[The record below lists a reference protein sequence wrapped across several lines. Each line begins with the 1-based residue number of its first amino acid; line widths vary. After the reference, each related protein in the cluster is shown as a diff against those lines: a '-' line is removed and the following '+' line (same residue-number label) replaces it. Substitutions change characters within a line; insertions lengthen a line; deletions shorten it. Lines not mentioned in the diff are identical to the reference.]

1 MPQGTIS
8 FNKKPEVAS
17 SERSLE
23 GENVALKYPK
33 DTHRNP
39 WILPS
44 LRNAEGNSLFS
55 PESEDQRNTE
65 DSQMRLHRDRAKQY
79 VLSSPTHPP
88 GQEDPLEKEMATH
101 SSILAGKSQRQEEPG
116 GLQSMGSQRAGHDLA
131 TKQQQQQ
138 QTRAD
143 E

>member
-1 MPQGTIS
+1 M
-8 FNKKPEVAS
+8 
-17 SERSLE
+17 
-23 GENVALKYPK
+23 ALKYPK

-101 SSILAGKSQRQEEPG
+101 SSILAGRIPWTFEPG
-116 GLQSMGSQRAGHDLA
+116 RLQSMGSQESDTTERLGTHAH
-131 TKQQQQQ
+131 
-138 QTRAD
+138 
-143 E
+143 